1 MLSIKMLSSSATTE
15 PGGGATVTAL
25 PAEITTITLGVFSQM
40 LGEGIAMSSLAF
52 YLTRLGAKPLM
63 VGVAISCFSVSQMTF
78 APIMVKLSTRFGC
91 SLVLRLC
98 LAGAAVSSLLIA
110 LSGSLCGSLYG
121 VLAGRALAGVFA
133 ACVPV
138 AQSGVTDLLPRE
150 QAALGLSRVAAA
162 SQLGIVVGP
171 LASAAFQAAFLALG
185 LPASQ
190 GLPAVFVLAAAFSLG
205 VLVQMTILERR
216 RLGRAEELL
225 AASEDDRV
233 VRSESLLPQQQK
245 QQKQLSQSS
254 QQPPPSQPLP
264 ANRQIAADG
273 DVAPSRLAQP
283 LLRTITII
291 IGWTAVLSNS
301 IYGLF
306 APRFLGFRQPQLSA
320 TYSLAA
326 GLMILTQ
333 LGFPRLV
340 RRTGE
345 HRACALGILAA
356 GTGIGGLSVLRVQ
369 PWHSLLYMTN
379 RIGAAVADTA
389 TAALVAR
396 SSADREERSHNLA
409 LLTSTRAAARIASPL
424 ISSEMFA
431 LSCAGLAQG
440 VVAPG
445 ALPFVTAACFALAVA
460 PVPLWLLG
468 AERRQQQQQEQE
480 EEEKEQQRASAEDEA
495 AAEALAESEKNAGAS
510 EAYRSCGGP
519 AERDG

>member
-190 GLPAVFVLAAAFSLG
+190 GLPAVFVMAAAFSLG

-225 AASEDDRV
+225 TASEDDRV

-245 QQKQLSQSS
+245 QPQQPQQQLSQQLSQSS
-254 QQPPPSQPLP
+254 QQPPPSQPPP
-264 ANRQIAADG
+264 ANRQIATDG

-445 ALPFVTAACFALAVA
+445 ALPFVTAACFAVAVA

-468 AERRQQQQQEQE
+468 AERRRQQQQQQQEE
-480 EEEKEQQRASAEDEA
+480 EEEQQQRASAEDEA

-510 EAYRSCGGP
+510 EA
-519 AERDG
+519 